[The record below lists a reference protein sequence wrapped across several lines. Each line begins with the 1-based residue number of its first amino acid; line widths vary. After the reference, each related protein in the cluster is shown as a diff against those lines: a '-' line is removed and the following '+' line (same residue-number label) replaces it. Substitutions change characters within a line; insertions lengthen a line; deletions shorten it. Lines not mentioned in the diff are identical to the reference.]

1 MNELELFANNMTK
14 AMAHA
19 NLTASETAAKA
30 RIPSHEFEVYASG
43 VCIPDAATLGKIADV
58 LHVKV
63 KDLAGDEPLEYT
75 SFGQELRAMREGLG
89 LKRTEVA
96 ELTGVPYKS
105 ICNYEMGLSKRLTKA
120 NVQKFAETFGGE
132 FMTILKKYNVT
143 CNSNIACPK
152 TREAVIHPAKA
163 DETEL
168 ARNFAEYVKF
178 QRGNLTCRVY
188 ADHLGVSHST
198 LKRMESGDYVPTP
211 KFAEKV
217 GFVAEAPTVVV
228 EEKPVVIAE
237 KKPTVIVEAHH
248 HEEKRS
254 FEAAWFKYL
263 SFIDDDHEY
272 RKAVK
277 ALAAYVFD
285 GVDLPEIPD
294 AKEANLIFRMIKE
307 G

>member
-1 MNELELFANNMTK
+1 MNELELFSKNINTALE
-14 AMAHA
+14 HA
-19 NLTASETAAKA
+19 NLTATECAHKLRILPSE
-30 RIPSHEFEVYASG
+30 FDVYAKG
-43 VCIPDAATLGKIADV
+43 ICFPDAATLGKIADV

-105 ICNYEMGLSKRLTKA
+105 VCNYESGLSKRLTKA
-120 NVQKFAETFGGE
+120 NVEKFTETFGGD
-132 FMTILKKYNVT
+132 FVTILKKYNMVS
-143 CNSNIACPK
+143 NSNIACPA
-152 TREAVIHPAKA
+152 TRESLIHPAKA

-168 ARNFAEYVKF
+168 ARNFADYVKF
-178 QRGNLTCRVY
+178 HRGNLTRRVY

-198 LKRMESGDYVPTP
+198 LKRMESGEYVPTP

-228 EEKPVVIAE
+228 EEKPTATVAE
-237 KKPTVIVEAHH
+237 PTKERKF
-248 HEEKRS
+248 EK
-254 FEAAWFKYL
+254 AWFNLL
-263 SFIDDDHEY
+263 SFIDDNLEY
-272 RKAVK
+272 RRAVR
-277 ALAAYVFD
+277 ALVAYVFD

>member
-1 MNELELFANNMTK
+1 MNELELFSKNINTALG
-14 AMAHA
+14 HA
-19 NLTASETAAKA
+19 NLTATECAHKLRILPSE
-30 RIPSHEFEVYASG
+30 FDVYARG
-43 VCIPDAATLGKIADV
+43 ICFPDAATLGKIADV

-105 ICNYEMGLSKRLTKA
+105 VCNYEMDLSKRLTKA
-120 NVQKFAETFGGE
+120 NVQKFAETFGEE

-143 CNSNIACPK
+143 CNSNIACPA
-152 TREAVIHPAKA
+152 TRESLIHPAKA

-168 ARNFAEYVKF
+168 ARNFADYVKF
-178 QRGNLTCRVY
+178 HRGNLTRRVY
-188 ADHLGVSHST
+188 ADRIGVSSST
-198 LKRMESGDYVPTP
+198 LNRMESGEYVPTP

-217 GFVAEAPTVVV
+217 GFVADV
-228 EEKPVVIAE
+228 KPVVIAE
-237 KKPTVIVEAHH
+237 EKPTATVAEPTK
-248 HEEKRS
+248 ERKFEK
-254 FEAAWFKYL
+254 AWFNLL
-263 SFIDDDHEY
+263 SFIDDNLEY
-272 RKAVK
+272 RRAVR
-277 ALAAYVFD
+277 ALVAYVFD

>member
-1 MNELELFANNMTK
+1 MNELELFSKNINTALE
-14 AMAHA
+14 HA
-19 NLTASETAAKA
+19 NLTATECAHKLRILPSE
-30 RIPSHEFEVYASG
+30 FDVYAKG
-43 VCIPDAATLGKIADV
+43 ICFPDAATLGKIADV

-105 ICNYEMGLSKRLTKA
+105 ICNYESGLSKRLTKA
-120 NVQKFAETFGGE
+120 NVEKFTETFGGD
-132 FMTILKKYNVT
+132 FVTILKKYNMVS
-143 CNSNIACPK
+143 NSNIACPA

-168 ARNFAEYVKF
+168 ARNFAEHVKL

-198 LKRMESGDYVPTP
+198 LKRMESGEYVPTP

-228 EEKPVVIAE
+228 EEKLTMIAE
-237 KKPTVIVEAHH
+237 QKPTATVERKF
-248 HEEKRS
+248 EK
-254 FEAAWFKYL
+254 AWFNYL
-263 SFIDDDHEY
+263 SFIDDNLEY

-277 ALAAYVFD
+277 ALVAYVFD
-285 GVDLPEIPD
+285 GADLAEIPD